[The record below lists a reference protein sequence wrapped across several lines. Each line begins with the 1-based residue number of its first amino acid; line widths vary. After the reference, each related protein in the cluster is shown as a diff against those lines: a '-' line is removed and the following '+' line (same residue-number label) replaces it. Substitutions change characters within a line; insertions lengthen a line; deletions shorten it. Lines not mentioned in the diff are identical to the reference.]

1 MNMNILGTI
10 NSVNIGYKGNKTQY
24 IFYYSSSYNLNNFLL
39 NLKITKTKKKNTIL
53 IYISNVSPVN
63 GCDFIPTLG
72 VC

>member
-1 MNMNILGTI
+1 MNILGTI
-10 NSVNIGYKGNKTQY
+10 NSVNIGYKGNETQY